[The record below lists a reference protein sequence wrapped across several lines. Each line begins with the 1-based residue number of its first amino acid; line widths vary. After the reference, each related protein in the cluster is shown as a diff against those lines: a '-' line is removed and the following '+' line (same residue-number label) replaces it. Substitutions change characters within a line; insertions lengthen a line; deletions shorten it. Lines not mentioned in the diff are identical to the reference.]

1 MPDSTNTATSPI
13 DILDLHPPEQNIAE
27 QVLTGLAQEQPT
39 LPCML
44 FYDERG
50 SQLFDDITEL
60 DEYYQT
66 RTERQILK
74 DAMGDLDDALG
85 QDLTLVEYGSGS
97 SDKTRHLLEGLDVS
111 TYVPIDI
118 SRWYLETAAERLQQ
132 QFDGLV
138 IAPVLAD
145 YNQDLRLPDA
155 AGDNR
160 AAFFPGSTLGNF
172 SRPQAVSF
180 LKRAADLLGAGGH
193 LIIGVDLK
201 KDPAVIHAA
210 YNDAAGTTAD
220 FNLNLLRRLNA
231 ELEGDFDLDRWYHY
245 APLNLVDGRIEM
257 HLVSASDQTVHV
269 GGRAF
274 EFERGQSIWTESSHK
289 YTQGQIN
296 RLAGEAGFDV
306 QQTWMDENALFTVQ
320 LLVVRG

>member
-1 MPDSTNTATSPI
+1 MPSTSSHL
-13 DILDLHPPEQNIAE
+13 DILDLHPPEQNITE
-27 QVLTGLAQEQPT
+27 QVLAGLAKQQPT

-50 SQLFDDITEL
+50 SQLFDDITAL

-74 DAMGDLDDALG
+74 NALPDLDATLG
-85 QDLTLVEYGSGS
+85 RDLTLVEYGSGS
-97 SDKTRHLLEGLDVS
+97 SDKTRHLLEGLDVT

-118 SRWYLETAAERLQQ
+118 SRWYLETAAERLRE
-132 QFDGLV
+132 QFEALT

-155 AGDNR
+155 AGENR

-172 SRPQAVSF
+172 SRPQAVQF
-180 LKRAADLLGAGGH
+180 LKRAADLLGEGGH
-193 LIIGVDLK
+193 LILGVDLK
-201 KDPAVIHAA
+201 KDPAILHAA
-210 YNDAAGTTAD
+210 YSDAAGTTAP
-220 FNLNLLRRLNA
+220 FNLNLLRRLND
-231 ELEGDFDLDRWYHY
+231 ELDADFYLDRWDHY
-245 APLNLVDGRIEM
+245 APLNLIDGRIEM
-257 HLVSASDQTVHV
+257 HLVSAADQTVSV
-269 GGRAF
+269 ADISF
-274 EFERGQSIWTESSHK
+274 EFERGQSIWTESSFK
-289 YTQGQIN
+289 YTQRQIT

-306 QQTWMDENALFTVQ
+306 RQTWTDEKALFTVQ